1 MGKTGKRNGCIKKFR
16 FYPWINHGY
25 IYPCFTQN
33 GFYGVWW
40 LAIVVL
46 FSASRF
52 WSIDNSII
60 NHVHLLIIL
69 LVFLQIYI
77 INLFHRRWI
86 YCTIRTPVGCKYWH
100 AQRAKLQNKWH
111 PEMIDHLCSCI
122 AVLNTYV
129 SIVLH
134 DII

>member
-25 IYPCFTQN
+25 IY
-33 GFYGVWW
+33 
-40 LAIVVL
+40 
-46 FSASRF
+46 
-52 WSIDNSII
+52 
-60 NHVHLLIIL
+60 
-69 LVFLQIYI
+69 
-77 INLFHRRWI
+77 
-86 YCTIRTPVGCKYWH
+86 
-100 AQRAKLQNKWH
+100 
-111 PEMIDHLCSCI
+111 EMIDHLCSCI